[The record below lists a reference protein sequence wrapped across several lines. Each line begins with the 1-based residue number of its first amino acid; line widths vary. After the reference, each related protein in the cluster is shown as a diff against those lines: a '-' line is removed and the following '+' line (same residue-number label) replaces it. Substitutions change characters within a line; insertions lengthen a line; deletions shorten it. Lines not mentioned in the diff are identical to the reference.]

1 MTILVTG
8 ALGHIG
14 SGLIRELPLFFPDA
28 KIKLLDNL
36 MTSRYCSL
44 FNLPKNGNYNFI
56 EEDLRTVDLDELLPE
71 VDVVVHLAAIT
82 DAAGSFEK
90 AVEVENNNFLSTK
103 NIGDACAKFNIKLI
117 TLSSTSVYGS
127 QNSIVDENCNENELK
142 PQSPYATTKLKE
154 EKYIN
159 KLINEKNLKATVLRF
174 GTIFGTS
181 IGMRFHT
188 AINKFCWQA
197 VMGKPISVWETA
209 FNQKRPYLDLNDA
222 TKAIIFIIKN
232 DIFNGKIYNVV
243 THNLTVEDVVN
254 EIKSHIPK
262 LKIEFVNNPIM
273 NQLSY
278 EVSSDQFCKLGFI
291 FEGEVKRGISET
303 IELLKMSNYN

>member
-1 MTILVTG
+1 
-8 ALGHIG
+8 
-14 SGLIRELPLFFPDA
+14 
-28 KIKLLDNL
+28 
-36 MTSRYCSL
+36 
-44 FNLPKNGNYNFI
+44 
-56 EEDLRTVDLDELLPE
+56 
-71 VDVVVHLAAIT
+71 
-82 DAAGSFEK
+82 
-90 AVEVENNNFLSTK
+90 
-103 NIGDACAKFNIKLI
+103 
-117 TLSSTSVYGS
+117 
-127 QNSIVDENCNENELK
+127 
-142 PQSPYATTKLKE
+142 
-154 EKYIN
+154 
-159 KLINEKNLKATVLRF
+159 
-174 GTIFGTS
+174 
-181 IGMRFHT
+181 
-188 AINKFCWQA
+188 
-197 VMGKPISVWETA
+197 MGKPISVWETA